1 MPGFIPGVTTASRPP
16 APPARAFS
24 LAAALALA
32 AASALVATSAFAQ
45 GPADRSARWLLPF
58 DGRSTND
65 VVHDPRMGAV
75 IARLVPAAMARELLG
90 ALGGPPDPLLVTDG
104 RHVSMSACMPH
115 ACDVKGFL
123 WLDVA
128 DGMGLGAIRVG
139 RTLRLG
145 SRGFTPA
152 TIPAPARVALRAW
165 LDDLGASP
173 TAVRF
178 LGARGGAVRMPAADV
193 AAGARFRPRWEGPS
207 FDCAAADGRVPRA
220 ICADTALAALD
231 ARTWRRAEEVRRAHS
246 TRDAREELV
255 AFQAA
260 WRQRRDARCAA
271 DQDLAACLREEFARQ
286 DTALGDWL
294 PSAARPR

>member
-1 MPGFIPGVTTASRPP
+1 MRILRPRLARLRAVALVGTA
-16 APPARAFS
+16 AI
-24 LAAALALA
+24 LG
-32 AASALVATSAFAQ
+32 AASTAVAQPRGAA
-45 GPADRSARWLLPF
+45 SARWLLEA
-58 DGRSTND
+58 DGRSTNE

-75 IARLVPAAMARELLG
+75 IARAVPAAMVSELHG

-115 ACDVKGFL
+115 VCDVKGFL

-128 DGMGLGAIRVG
+128 DGRGLGAIRVG

-145 SRGFTPA
+145 SRTFTPA
-152 TIPAPARVALRAW
+152 TIPAPARAALRAW

-178 LGARGGAVRMPAADV
+178 VRARGGAVRMPAADL

-207 FDCAAADGRVPRA
+207 FDCTAAEGRVPLA

-231 ARTWRRAEEVRRAHS
+231 ARTWRRAEEVRLGHS
-246 TRDAREELV
+246 TRDARRELLE
-255 AFQAA
+255 FQAA
-260 WRQRRDARCAA
+260 WRRRRDARCEVAE
-271 DQDLAACLREEFARQ
+271 DLGTCLRDEFARQ
-286 DTALGDWL
+286 DAALGDWL